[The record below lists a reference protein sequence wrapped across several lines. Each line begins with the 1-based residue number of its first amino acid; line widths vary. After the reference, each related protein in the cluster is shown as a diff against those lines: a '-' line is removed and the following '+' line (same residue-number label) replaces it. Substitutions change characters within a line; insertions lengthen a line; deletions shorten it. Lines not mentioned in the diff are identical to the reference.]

1 MPRLFKLKTPA
12 DAAVETPAEKISD
25 ARQAQSGGLRP
36 SKARLLGIVALL
48 SVGSALAFSPLS
60 QTMQDRAQTV
70 ATSGNAELKDALV
83 SPEADK
89 KEALSDT
96 RSRADL
102 APAAPVVGGRTA
114 QEFAAEPAQNV
125 AQDLQKSKQSSG
137 ELPPLDSKVAAPA
150 PALSG
155 LGQGYNAPGYL
166 IKAGSLQ
173 LESDDIQQAFG
184 RVSALTDKYQGYL
197 VNSSLSNYGQGTASA
212 TLQVKLPSAKLS
224 AALTELDALGTVRS
238 KQITTEDIWLQ
249 LQQQRLEIEYLQD
262 TAKTSKSSTPASRH
276 QIRQQQLER
285 LRLEQSLRMAT
296 LEITLTQKPAIWN
309 LAPLGTELGQ
319 KAQQSLTVTA
329 RLLADVLLYLPP
341 VLVFLGLAWL
351 GWLLLGHLLITRLG
365 LIAERP
371 LAGIYLLGLV
381 FFPLYAVGG
390 LGAAGAFS
398 ILLGLIWA
406 GSLLVAHLR
415 RKPVQPVQPVQ
426 TGAPGLSE

>member
-12 DAAVETPAEKISD
+12 DASVETPAEKISD
-25 ARQAQSGGLRP
+25 ARQSGGLRP

-70 ATSGNAELKDALV
+70 ATSGNTELKDALV
-83 SPEADK
+83 SLEADK
-89 KEALSDT
+89 QEALSDT

-102 APAAPVVGGRTA
+102 APAAPAGRAA

-137 ELPPLDSKVAAPA
+137 ELPPLDSKVAAPE

-212 TLQVKLPSAKLS
+212 TLQVKLPSGKLS

-365 LIAERP
+365 LMAERP
-371 LAGIYLLGLV
+371 LAGVYLLALV

-406 GSLLVAHLR
+406 GSLLVAYLR
-415 RKPVQPVQPVQ
+415 RKPVPAVQPVQ
-426 TGAPGLSE
+426 TGTPGLSE